1 MSSQKRE
8 KLLSAAAIICLIAVV
23 AVVWAWE
30 INPEPIDPPTP
41 IIHTLVLDTL
51 KRRCRKRRIFV
62 RENR

>member
-23 AVVWAWE
+23 VVVWAWKT
-30 INPEPIDPPTP
+30 NPEPIDPPTP

-51 KRRCRKRRIFV
+51 KTGQK
-62 RENR
+62 N